1 MTTAPAPYRTRNLI
15 NAESI
20 ARHWNLANRADR
32 HSNMRRWLVA
42 LPAFRAVGKRDGS
55 TQVIADAIQ
64 NKKIIAE
71 AILEANNKV
80 RPLMDGDNKDT
91 PTDTVERL
99 ARAYKYFLKLYEVDP
114 KRAKQARRNYGYS
127 RFAIMWDNWLNYEFD
142 INEKGFEYLELG
154 MSNLALSLFIE
165 NVEDSVPEWKRRS
178 TGMYKSA
185 RKLLDD
191 LDVPAPL
198 RDAAGVYV
206 QEYDKAFPPAPK
218 NLKRKV

>member
-1 MTTAPAPYRTRNLI
+1 MSLATTDAPAPYVTRNLI

-55 TQVIADAIQ
+55 TQVIADAIR
-64 NKKIIAE
+64 
-71 AILEANNKV
+71 EANNKV
-80 RPLMDGDNKDT
+80 RPIIDGDDA

-99 ARAYKYFLKLYEVDP
+99 ARAYKYFIKLYEVDP

-142 INEKGFEYLELG
+142 ISEKGFEYLELG
-154 MSNLALSLFIE
+154 MGNLALSLFIE
-165 NVEDSVPEWKRRS
+165 NVEDAVPEWKRRS

-206 QEYDKAFPPAPK
+206 KEYDKAFPPAPK

>member
-1 MTTAPAPYRTRNLI
+1 
-15 NAESI
+15 
-20 ARHWNLANRADR
+20 
-32 HSNMRRWLVA
+32 
-42 LPAFRAVGKRDGS
+42 VGKRDGS
-55 TQVIADAIQ
+55 TQVIADAIR
-64 NKKIIAE
+64 
-71 AILEANNKV
+71 EANNKV
-80 RPLMDGDNKDT
+80 RPIIDGDDA

-99 ARAYKYFLKLYEVDP
+99 ARAYKYFIKLYEVDP

-165 NVEDSVPEWKRRS
+165 NVEDAVPEWKRRS

-206 QEYDKAFPPAPK
+206 KEYDKAFPPAPK